1 MKKPS
6 NLFAGLLHLTLPKS
20 IKMISRRNTL
30 KSLALIT
37 GGAAILHK
45 TITAA
50 EKPKTNQFSY
60 CLNTSTIS
68 GQKVGFL
75 KEFEITAKAGYDG
88 IEIWIR
94 DLQKYLE
101 EGGNIK
107 DLKKY
112 IDDLGLKVEN
122 AIGFAQWIVDD
133 ETTRNAGI
141 EQLKKEMDL
150 VAQIGCKRIAA
161 PPAGAID
168 KPFPDLFEIGRRYK
182 TILEIGDKTG
192 VTPILEFWGAS
203 ASLYHISQAM
213 FIATAANHPKAC
225 ILPDVYHM
233 FRGGSGYDSLKQ
245 ISGNAIEIFH
255 FNDFVANIPREK
267 QNDSDRVYP
276 GDGAAPYNQIIG
288 DLNHAGGKKIFSLEL
303 FNENYWKKDA
313 LEVATTGI
321 NKMKNLVDLA
331 MTKILR

>member
-1 MKKPS
+1 MITRREVLKNVTLIAGGSVLVPKETLSVAKP
-6 NLFAGLLHLTLPKS
+6 AK
-20 IKMISRRNTL
+20 
-30 KSLALIT
+30 
-37 GGAAILHK
+37 
-45 TITAA
+45 
-50 EKPKTNQFSY
+50 NQFSY

-75 KEFEITAKAGYDG
+75 KEFEIASKAGYDG

-94 DLQKYLE
+94 DLQKYLA
-101 EGGNIK
+101 EGGNLK

-112 IDDLGLKVEN
+112 IEDLGLQVEN
-122 AIGFAQWIVDD
+122 VIGFAQWIVDD

-141 EQLKKEMDL
+141 EQLKTEMDL
-150 VAQIGCKRIAA
+150 LAQIGCKRIAA
-161 PPAGAID
+161 PPAGATD
-168 KPFPDLFEIGRRYK
+168 KPFHNLFEIGNRYK

-192 VTPILEFWGAS
+192 VTPILEFWGAT

-233 FRGGSGYDSLKQ
+233 FRGGSGFDSLKQ

-255 FNDFVANIPREK
+255 FNDFVADIPREK

-276 GDGAAPYNQIIG
+276 GDGAAPYKQIIT
-288 DLNHAGGKKIFSLEL
+288 DLYHSGGEKVFSLEL
-303 FNENYWKKDA
+303 FNANYWNNDA
-313 LEVATTGI
+313 FEVAKTGLT
-321 NKMKNLVDLA
+321 KMKNLVETALSDI
-331 MTKILR
+331 KN